1 MKKILRFKIKNNKKI
16 FLMVFFWIFVLEIVL
31 FNFFNNKMAPK
42 ILYIAQKNLDK
53 YVDEFTN
60 DFQIYLDEIG
70 KYEEFIELN
79 LNSNG
84 EILSVDY
91 NMEEIYALANELTKY
106 LENGLEKAYLT
117 NTIPYSSS
125 NYKHSLTDGLILDM
139 PMGLVSNSPFLA
151 NLGPKIPVCI
161 RFIDS
166 IFSNVRTRLTD
177 YGINNALLE
186 VYLNVTVSYEILLP
200 VTKNTQERTYELLI
214 DSKLVQGKVP
224 NWYSN
229 GFENQT
235 AFFELPFN

>member
-1 MKKILRFKIKNNKKI
+1 MNIAHKKL
-16 FLMVFFWIFVLEIVL
+16 IFVLLLIIFFLGLL
-31 FNFFNNKMAPK
+31 FNWFNKEMSPK
-42 ILYIAQKNLDK
+42 LLYVAQKNLDK

-70 KYEEFIELN
+70 KYDEFIEIN
-79 LNSNG
+79 LNNKG

-91 NMEEIYALANELTKY
+91 NMEEIYSLANELTKY

-117 NTIPYSSS
+117 KTIPYSNSEL
-125 NYKHSLTDGLILDM
+125 KHNIKDGLILDI
-139 PMGLVSNSPFLA
+139 PMGVISNSPFLI

-166 IFSNVRTRLTD
+166 IFSNVKTRLTD

-200 VTKNTQERTYELLI
+200 VTQNTQEKTYELLI
-214 DSKLVQGKVP
+214 DSKLIQGKVP
-224 NWYSN
+224 EWYSKS
-229 GFENQT
+229 FENQT